1 MHYAVRREHPGHLEV
16 LQFILDK
23 GPQIN
28 QIMYENCRQIY
39 ELQKAFGIGTP
50 LHEAAELGKLDI
62 VTALLANGA
71 DPAVK
76 DPRGETA
83 LDRAERNNR
92 TAVMECLCR
101 LG

>member
-1 MHYAVRREHPGHLEV
+1 MRREHPDYLEV

-23 GPQIN
+23 GPHHIN
-28 QIMYENCRQIY
+28 RVMYENCRQSY

-50 LHEAAELGKLDI
+50 LHEAAGVGKLDI
-62 VTALLANGA
+62 VVALLARGA

-83 LDRAERNNR
+83 FDRAERNNR
-92 TAVMECLCR
+92 TVVMECLRR